1 MDARWT
7 LAEDSILKEPKI
19 LRTSACYPV
28 ISDQLLIELFDRTK
42 PERSP

>member
-19 LRTSACYPV
+19 LRTSECYLV
-28 ISDQLLIELFDRTK
+28 TSDQLLIKLVYRAK
-42 PERSP
+42 PE